1 MKLTITIDLDNDI
14 FNRDEEE
21 LQRLL
26 TSIGERYPYP
36 FEPITME
43 IHAANEQH
51 VGQAI
56 MGDDPDADLLLACKR
71 AVPWMGKLIA
81 EGVHERAVMPHD
93 AVRTLQMLE
102 AAIAARS

>member
-1 MKLTITIDLDNDI
+1 MKLTITIDLDNEI
-14 FNRDEEE
+14 FDRDEEE
-21 LQRLL
+21 LQRIL
-26 TSIGERYPYP
+26 TSVGERYPYP

-56 MGDDPDADLLLACKR
+56 IGDDPNADLLLACKR
-71 AVPWMGKLIA
+71 AIPWMGKLIA
-81 EGVHERAVMPHD
+81 EGVHKRAVMPND

-102 AAIAARS
+102 AAAERRA